1 MFSRAK
7 QVFQQGENHSM
18 PIQFV
23 EIQQALKNIK
33 ILQKVSK
40 GLGMRWKLLVTQS
53 KCDKLFENQGNSM
66 GYAVDFT

>member
-1 MFSRAK
+1 
-7 QVFQQGENHSM
+7 M